1 MEIDGNIYGERS
13 THFMTSQISKIAL
26 ERFSNF
32 GDLLKFLRRRNGIT
46 QRELALAV
54 GYSHAQISRLE
65 LNQRVPD
72 LATIAARFIP
82 ALELEN
88 ETEVAERFIE
98 LAAAVP
104 RETAPA
110 EGEAPF
116 KGLQFFDE
124 EDAELFFGREGLTSR
139 LVARMK
145 DIISDSLSTRF
156 LAVVGA
162 SGSGKSSIVR
172 AGLIPALKRAAPFS
186 RWLIRALTPTDRP
199 LEALASSLNPQ
210 PDSVASAAALMDDL
224 SREPRSAHLAAT
236 RLLEK
241 DRSTARGREHKGV
254 LLVIDQ
260 FEELFT
266 LCRDEAER
274 RAFVDNLMTAVSEP
288 RGTLFVVLA
297 LRADFYNQCAPYPAL
312 RESLSTRQEYIG
324 LMNAAELRRAI
335 EEPAVR
341 GGWELEPGL
350 VELLLQDVGA
360 ETGHLPE
367 PGALPLL
374 SHALLE
380 TWRRRQGHKMT
391 VSGYLASGGV
401 RGAIAETADSVF
413 QDELD
418 EQEQTI
424 ARNIFLRLTQL
435 GEGEQTADTRR
446 RTSFDEFFRIPEEA
460 ASVQSVLRKL
470 TDARLII
477 TDNHMAEV
485 AHEAL
490 IREWPTLRAWLE
502 EDREGLR
509 LHRHLTLATEGWER
523 HARDA
528 GELYRGARLA
538 QAASW
543 AETHVSQL
551 NALEQDFLSAS
562 QSLAGQEEAEREAQ
576 RQRELNAARELA
588 ETQRQAAV
596 QLRKRAIYL
605 LGAFILTLIMAGVA
619 LYQGER
625 VRQAAVTA
633 QTERRIATARELAAA
648 SLNNLLVDPERSIL
662 LALKSVSTTR
672 SVDGTILPESL
683 EALHRAIVSSPIR
696 MTLDGH
702 GTKVLSAAYSP
713 DGARLA
719 TIGDDGT
726 VILWDTT
733 TGEELLRLQGT
744 TEPNEFVTTKRVAYS
759 PDGKLL
765 IATNKNQ
772 VKIYDPVSGNLV
784 KTLDGHQTDVTAI
797 AISADGRLIA
807 SGALDGSAII
817 WDADSGRSLFQ
828 LSAHTDPIENLTF
841 SRDGKWLVTSGD
853 DAAMRIWDTSNGNL
867 LQEYA
872 DFSGVVFGVT
882 FSPAGGRFAVSDGT
896 IHVWQFSVNTTDG
909 QTAISKQELFTIPDA
924 ASDTFSPD
932 GSLLAGISG
941 NVIKIWDA
949 ATGRE
954 ALTLNGHTDWVMGL
968 AFSPD
973 GTQLASVSMD
983 GTVKIW
989 SLLPGAETV
998 AVSSAP
1004 ASFGTRVAFSSNGT
1018 MFATNGGDGSAT
1030 LWDAQTGE
1038 SRLTLQGHSMEV
1050 LSVAFSAD
1058 GTHFATG
1065 SLDGTA
1071 ILWDTATG
1079 KKLFTLTAHENG
1091 VRDLA
1096 FSLDG
1101 NLLASGGFD
1110 GTAKIWDVETGR
1122 LMREIAGHQGLVLG
1136 VAFSPDGTR
1145 LATSSTDA
1153 TAKIWDVKSGE
1164 LIFTLSGHS
1173 SGIRDLAYSPDGS
1186 LLATGSGDGTA
1197 ILWNAATGSQVL
1209 TLVGHS
1215 SGIHSVAFSPDRK
1228 YLATGSEDDTAK
1240 LWDVGTGAEILTLPG
1255 NGAGVTGVAFNPSNG
1270 GTTIAVASGITR
1282 LFRLNIEDLLALAYS
1297 RVTRSFTPAECRR
1310 YLHVDQ
1316 CPPFHSLIGE

>member
-1 MEIDGNIYGERS
+1 
-13 THFMTSQISKIAL
+13 
-26 ERFSNF
+26 
-32 GDLLKFLRRRNGIT
+32 
-46 QRELALAV
+46 
-54 GYSHAQISRLE
+54 
-65 LNQRVPD
+65 
-72 LATIAARFIP
+72 
-82 ALELEN
+82 
-88 ETEVAERFIE
+88 
-98 LAAAVP
+98 
-104 RETAPA
+104 
-110 EGEAPF
+110 
-116 KGLQFFDE
+116 
-124 EDAELFFGREGLTSR
+124 
-139 LVARMK
+139 
-145 DIISDSLSTRF
+145 
-156 LAVVGA
+156 
-162 SGSGKSSIVR
+162 
-172 AGLIPALKRAAPFS
+172 
-186 RWLIRALTPTDRP
+186 
-199 LEALASSLNPQ
+199 
-210 PDSVASAAALMDDL
+210 
-224 SREPRSAHLAAT
+224 
-236 RLLEK
+236 
-241 DRSTARGREHKGV
+241 
-254 LLVIDQ
+254 
-260 FEELFT
+260 
-266 LCRDEAER
+266 
-274 RAFVDNLMTAVSEP
+274 
-288 RGTLFVVLA
+288 
-297 LRADFYNQCAPYPAL
+297 
-312 RESLSTRQEYIG
+312 
-324 LMNAAELRRAI
+324 
-335 EEPAVR
+335 
-341 GGWELEPGL
+341 
-350 VELLLQDVGA
+350 
-360 ETGHLPE
+360 
-367 PGALPLL
+367 
-374 SHALLE
+374 
-380 TWRRRQGHKMT
+380 
-391 VSGYLASGGV
+391 
-401 RGAIAETADSVF
+401 
-413 QDELD
+413 
-418 EQEQTI
+418 
-424 ARNIFLRLTQL
+424 
-435 GEGEQTADTRR
+435 
-446 RTSFDEFFRIPEEA
+446 
-460 ASVQSVLRKL
+460 
-470 TDARLII
+470 
-477 TDNHMAEV
+477 
-485 AHEAL
+485 
-490 IREWPTLRAWLE
+490 
-502 EDREGLR
+502 
-509 LHRHLTLATEGWER
+509 
-523 HARDA
+523 
-528 GELYRGARLA
+528 
-538 QAASW
+538 
-543 AETHVSQL
+543 
-551 NALEQDFLSAS
+551 
-562 QSLAGQEEAEREAQ
+562 
-576 RQRELNAARELA
+576 
-588 ETQRQAAV
+588 
-596 QLRKRAIYL
+596 
-605 LGAFILTLIMAGVA
+605 MAGVA

>member
-1 MEIDGNIYGERS
+1 MHQLTPDGRMLMNNQ
-13 THFMTSQISKIAL
+13 TSNIAL

-32 GDLLKFLRRRNGIT
+32 GDLLKFLRRRSGLT

-65 LNQRVPD
+65 LNQRIPD
-72 LATIAARFIP
+72 LATISARVIP

-88 ETEVAERFIE
+88 EPDVAERLFE
-98 LAAAVP
+98 LASAVP

-116 KGLQFFDE
+116 KGLHFFEE
-124 EDAELFFGREGLTSR
+124 EDAELFFGREELTSR

-145 DIISDSLSTRF
+145 DTIQDSLSTRF
-156 LAVVGA
+156 LAVVGP

-172 AGLIPALKRAAPFS
+172 AGLIPVLKRTAPFS
-186 RWLIRALTPTDRP
+186 RWLIRTLTPTDRP

-210 PDSVASAAALMDDL
+210 PESVASVAALMDDL
-224 SREPRSAHLAAT
+224 AREPRSAHLAAT

-241 DRSTARGREHKGV
+241 DKSTARGREHKGV
-254 LLVIDQ
+254 LMVIDQ

-266 LCRDEAER
+266 LCRDESER

-288 RGTLFVVLA
+288 RGTTFVVLA
-297 LRADFYNQCAPYPAL
+297 LRADFYNQCAPFDAL
-312 RESLSTRQEYIG
+312 RDALSTRQEYIG
-324 LMNAAELRRAI
+324 LMNAVELRRAI

-360 ETGHLPE
+360 ETGHMPE

-380 TWRRRQGHKMT
+380 TWKRRQGHKMT

-435 GEGEQTADTRR
+435 GEDEQTADTRR
-446 RTSFDEFFRIPEEA
+446 RTSFDEFIRKPEDVPG
-460 ASVQSVLRKL
+460 VQTVLGKL

-477 TDNHMAEV
+477 TDSRMAEV

-490 IREWPTLRAWLE
+490 IREWPTLRAWIE
-502 EDREGLR
+502 EDRDGLR
-509 LHRHLTLATEGWER
+509 LHRHLTLTSESWER
-523 HARDA
+523 QGRDA
-528 GELYRGARLA
+528 GELYRSARLV
-538 QAASW
+538 QAANW
-543 AETHVSQL
+543 AEAHASQL
-551 NALEQDFLSAS
+551 SALEQAFLEAS

-576 RQRELNAARELA
+576 RQRELSSARELA
-588 ETQRQAAV
+588 ETQRQAAA
-596 QLRKRAIYL
+596 QLRKRAVVL

-625 VRQAAVTA
+625 VRQAALTA

-648 SLNNLLVDPERSIL
+648 SLNNIPIDPERSIL
-662 LALKSVSTTR
+662 LALQSVSKTR
-672 SVDGTILPESL
+672 DVDGTILPESL

-696 MTLDGH
+696 MTLEGH
-702 GTKVLSAAYSP
+702 GTRVLSTAYSP
-713 DGARLA
+713 DGTRLA

-726 VILWDTT
+726 VIIWDPT
-733 TGEELLRLQGT
+733 TGEELLRLQGN
-744 TEPNEFVTTKRVAYS
+744 TEPNEFVSTKRVIYT
-759 PDGKLL
+759 PDGKTLV
-765 IATNKNQ
+765 ATDKNL
-772 VKIYDPVSGNLV
+772 VKVFDPVSGNLL
-784 KTLDGHQTDVTAI
+784 KTLAGHQTDVTAI
-797 AISADGRLIA
+797 AISADGRRIA

-817 WDADSGRSLFQ
+817 WDAVSGKSLFQ
-828 LSAHTDPIENLTF
+828 LSAHAQPIENLTI
-841 SRDGKWLVTSGD
+841 SPDGKRLVTAGD
-853 DAAMRIWDTSNGNL
+853 DAAMRIWDTSDGKL
-867 LQEYA
+867 LQEYNE
-872 DFSGVVFGVT
+872 FSGVVGGVT
-882 FSPAGGRFAVSDGT
+882 FSPDGSRFAVSDGS
-896 IHVWQFSVNTTDG
+896 IHVWQFSVNTTDS
-909 QTAISKQELFTIPDA
+909 QAMISNQELFSIPNA

-941 NVIKIWDA
+941 NTIKIWDA

-954 ALTLNGHTDWVMGL
+954 LLRLDGHTDWVMGL

-973 GTQLASVSMD
+973 GKQLVSASLD

-989 SLLPGAETV
+989 SLLPGAESVTV
-998 AVSSAP
+998 MSPA
-1004 ASFGTRVAFSSNGT
+1004 ASFGTRVAFSPNGS
-1018 MFATNGGDGSAT
+1018 MFATNGGEGSAT

-1038 SRLTLQGHSMEV
+1038 PRLTVQGHSMEV
-1050 LSVAFSAD
+1050 LSVVFSPD
-1058 GTHFATG
+1058 STRFATG

-1071 ILWDTATG
+1071 IIWDTANG
-1079 KKLFTLTAHENG
+1079 KKLFTLTAHADG

-1096 FSLDG
+1096 FGPEGS
-1101 NLLASGGFD
+1101 LLASGGFD
-1110 GTAKIWDVETGR
+1110 GTTKIWDVKTGK
-1122 LMREIAGHQGLVLG
+1122 LIREITGHQGLVLG
-1136 VAFSPDGTR
+1136 VTFNPDGTR

-1153 TAKIWDVKSGE
+1153 TAKIWNVKTGE
-1164 LIFTLSGHS
+1164 LLFTLTGHN
-1173 SGIRDLAYSPDGS
+1173 SGIRDLAYSPDGA

-1197 ILWNAATGSQVL
+1197 ILWDASTGSKL
-1209 TLVGHS
+1209 RTLIGHS
-1215 SGIHSVAFSPDRK
+1215 SGIQSVAFSPDGK

-1240 LWDVGTGAEILTLPG
+1240 LWDVGTGVEILTLPG
-1255 NGAGVTGVAFNPSNG
+1255 NGVSVTGIAFNPSNG
-1270 GTTIAVASGITR
+1270 GTSIAVASGITR
-1282 LFRLNIEDLLALAYS
+1282 LFLLNIEDLLTLAHS
-1297 RVTRSFTPAECRR
+1297 RVTRSFTLAECRK
-1310 YLHVDQ
+1310 YLHVEQ
-1316 CPPFHSLIGE
+1316 CPPLQAP